1 MSANSITDNEDQTSF
16 HNDKKNFDY
25 PTVPLILTYGNTH
38 ADIEIPQFIQDAL
51 EKKKMKLKDH
61 HRWMMFVYLDEGKK
75 AMTHKAIQHV
85 RFKCTP
91 PMS

>member
-1 MSANSITDNEDQTSF
+1 MTDDEQAQGINR
-16 HNDKKNFDY
+16 HDKANFDY

-51 EKKKMKLKDH
+51 EKKQHKLKDH

-85 RFKCTP
+85 RFKCV
-91 PMS
+91 SR